1 MCQRYGRGRSR
12 LEVEDHLQAT
22 AYYFLHEQN
31 FYRES
36 INIFYVIVKRQLKVR
51 MYVRSEPE
59 RVRWFGSELGGP
71 RMILLLVAPRADNI
85 QGCRMVSVQVV
96 VTVSPSGL
104 W

>member
-1 MCQRYGRGRSR
+1 
-12 LEVEDHLQAT
+12 
-22 AYYFLHEQN
+22 
-31 FYRES
+31 
-36 INIFYVIVKRQLKVR
+36 

-59 RVRWFGSELGGP
+59 RVRWFGSELGGR